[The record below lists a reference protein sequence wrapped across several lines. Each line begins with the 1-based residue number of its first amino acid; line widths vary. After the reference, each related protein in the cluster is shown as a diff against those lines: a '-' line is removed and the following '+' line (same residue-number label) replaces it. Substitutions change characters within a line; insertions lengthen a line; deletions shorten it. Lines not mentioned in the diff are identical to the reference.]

1 MTAPLL
7 QAEGLVHAVPAR
19 EILSQVSVTI
29 SPGER
34 VALIGPNGS
43 GKTTLLRHLCGITRP
58 TAGRVLLLGKPIGS
72 LPRGEIACQIA
83 YLPQNTWT
91 DFDLAVFDAVA
102 MGRFPHVGP
111 WRALDARDVEAVHGA
126 MEQVG
131 IGSLARRA
139 LPTLSAGERQRVF
152 IARALAQGSPLLVL
166 DEPTSSLDIGHQI
179 ELVEILRRLNAEGK
193 TIVAAIHDL
202 RLVWEFFPRTI
213 LLDRGKKTAD
223 GATRDVLVS
232 SAVRDA
238 FGIEVRG
245 GAELS
250 IAKAR

>member
-1 MTAPLL
+1 M
-7 QAEGLVHAVPAR
+7 
-19 EILSQVSVTI
+19 
-29 SPGER
+29 
-34 VALIGPNGS
+34 
-43 GKTTLLRHLCGITRP
+43 
-58 TAGRVLLLGKPIGS
+58 
-72 LPRGEIACQIA
+72 
-83 YLPQNTWT
+83 
-91 DFDLAVFDAVA
+91 
-102 MGRFPHVGP
+102 
-111 WRALDARDVEAVHGA
+111 
-126 MEQVG
+126 
-131 IGSLARRA
+131 
-139 LPTLSAGERQRVF
+139 
-152 IARALAQGSPLLVL
+152 VL